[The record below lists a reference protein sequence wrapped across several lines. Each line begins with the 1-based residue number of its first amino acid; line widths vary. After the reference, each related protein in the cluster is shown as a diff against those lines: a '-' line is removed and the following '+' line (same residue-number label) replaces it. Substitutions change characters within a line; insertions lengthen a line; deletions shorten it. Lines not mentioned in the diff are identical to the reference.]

1 MNRVKV
7 DSWAAALA
15 PEQRDEL
22 MSAYHASEIGVDAAA
37 ERASQLSGRTVSAG
51 AFSNWY
57 RTHRM
62 AWMAQQASIRADMAA
77 REAPKNLDE
86 RKSLAIRQ
94 AAFAAAVDELS
105 AKEIA
110 ALEKNDLTR
119 RKLDLDERRL
129 TLDEAKFADAQRRAE
144 QANKTEDVLKDRELN
159 EAQRQ
164 ARIREIFG
172 M

>member
-1 MNRVKV
+1 
-7 DSWAAALA
+7 
-15 PEQRDEL
+15 
-22 MSAYHASEIGVDAAA
+22 
-37 ERASQLSGRTVSAG
+37 
-51 AFSNWY
+51 
-57 RTHRM
+57 
-62 AWMAQQASIRADMAA
+62 MAA
-77 REAPKNLDE
+77 REAPTDLDE

-129 TLDEAKFADAQRRAE
+129 SLDEARFAAAERRA
-144 QANKTEDVLKDRELN
+144 ALADKTEGVLKDREIS
-159 EAQRQ
+159 EAEKQ

>member
-1 MNRVKV
+1 MKRVKA

-37 ERASQLSGRTVSAG
+37 ERASQLSNRTVSTG

-62 AWMAQQASIRADMAA
+62 AWMAQQASLRADMAA
-77 REAPKNLDE
+77 REAPTDLDE

-129 TLDEAKFADAQRRAE
+129 SLDEARFAAAERRA
-144 QANKTEDVLKDRELN
+144 ALADKTEGVLKDREIS
-159 EAQRQ
+159 EAEKQ